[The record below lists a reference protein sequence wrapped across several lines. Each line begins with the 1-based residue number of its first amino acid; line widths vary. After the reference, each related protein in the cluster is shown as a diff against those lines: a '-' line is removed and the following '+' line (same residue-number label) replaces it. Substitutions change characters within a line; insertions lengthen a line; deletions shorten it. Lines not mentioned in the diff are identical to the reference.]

1 MTAHTRVSSMAEV
14 LIICVWGRLARSGT
28 TSEWGGRAGG
38 ADFLGS
44 SSSRAV
50 SAACVCMGRAAK
62 AAEPFRLV
70 AQKQTGVNAHEH
82 TEMWT
87 GMCLE
92 CCEFTCRC
100 CHAQGLPGLFVSRQ
114 GPCMP
119 PPASC
124 PHLGTQA
131 PLSCRISSPP
141 SGVTAQSKPR
151 ANLVSRGPPPVITD
165 SFKIQAPKS

>member
-1 MTAHTRVSSMAEV
+1 MTVHTRVSSTAEV
-14 LIICVWGRLARSGT
+14 LIICVWERLARSGT
-28 TSEWGGRAGG
+28 ASEWGGRA
-38 ADFLGS
+38 AFLGSS

-70 AQKQTGVNAHEH
+70 SQKQTGLNGHEH

-87 GMCLE
+87 GICLK
-92 CCEFTCRC
+92 CCGFTCRC
-100 CHAQGLPGLFVSRQ
+100 CHAQALPGLFVSRQ

-124 PHLGTQA
+124 PHLDTQA

-151 ANLVSRGPPPVITD
+151 AILVSRSRPPVITD